1 MSTIVASF
9 RRKLLNCCI
18 SLDYCSEFADIFD
31 LDHFKNVLANDVRIV
46 SSLPSTH
53 LMTRPV
59 EEKRTPLH
67 ASPEWIRSRYLRRVS
82 KLIAVLLFLGFDF
95 ITKSRKD

>member
-1 MSTIVASF
+1 MIVF
-9 RRKLLNCCI
+9 FVCFFVEGLLNLCDCFGWF
-18 SLDYCSEFADIFD
+18 CSEFADIFD
-31 LDHFKNVLANDVRIV
+31 LDHFKSVLGDDVRIV

-67 ASPEWIRSRYLRRVS
+67 ASPEWIRSHYHRKVTS
-82 KLIAVLLFLGFDF
+82 QF
-95 ITKSRKD
+95 TK

>member
-1 MSTIVASF
+1 MTISTLVIG
-9 RRKLLNCCI
+9 C
-18 SLDYCSEFADIFD
+18 CSEFSDIFD

-46 SSLPSTH
+46 NSLPSTH

-67 ASPEWIRSRYLRRVS
+67 ASPEWIRTRYLRRVRER
-82 KLIAVLLFLGFDF
+82 LMG
-95 ITKSRKD
+95 

>member
-1 MSTIVASF
+1 MF
-9 RRKLLNCCI
+9 
-18 SLDYCSEFADIFD
+18 SLGYYCSEFSDIFD

-53 LMTRPV
+53 LMTRAV

-67 ASPEWIRSRYLRRVS
+67 ASSEWIRSHYLKKVTQKDS
-82 KLIAVLLFLGFDF
+82 VLNSFCGLLPSICLWLPAMNILFGLQ
-95 ITKSRKD
+95 

>member
-1 MSTIVASF
+1 MIV
-9 RRKLLNCCI
+9 LVV
-18 SLDYCSEFADIFD
+18 CSEFADIFD
-31 LDHFKNVLANDVRIV
+31 LDHFKSVLGNDVRIV

-67 ASPEWIRSRYLRRVS
+67 ASPEWIRSHYHRKVIS
-82 KLIAVLLFLGFDF
+82 SNHFTCK
-95 ITKSRKD
+95 KSLNYV